1 MRNTKSEQDFY
12 LFASRLDVSLAAEH
26 YEASINQSINQS
38 SACRTSFNTVHR
50 KMLPGAG
57 LIKTD

>member
-1 MRNTKSEQDFY
+1 MLCDTKSEQDFY
-12 LFASRLDVSLAAEH
+12 LFASWLDVSLAVER
-26 YEASINQSINQS
+26 YEASINQSILLLP
-38 SACRTSFNTVHR
+38 FVLTVHR

>member
-1 MRNTKSEQDFY
+1 MLCDKKSEQDFY
-12 LFASRLDVSLAAEH
+12 LFASRLDVSLAVEH
-26 YEASINQSINQS
+26 YEASINQSILL
-38 SACRTSFNTVHR
+38 SFVLTVHR